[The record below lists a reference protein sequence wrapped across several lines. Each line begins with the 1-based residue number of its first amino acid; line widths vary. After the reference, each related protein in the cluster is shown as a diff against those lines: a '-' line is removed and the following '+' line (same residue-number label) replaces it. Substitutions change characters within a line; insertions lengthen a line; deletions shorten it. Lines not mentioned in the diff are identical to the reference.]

1 MDKPFEWCPLGRQW
15 IWDGLE
21 VPGNSEEEG
30 AVLRLGDTFNSKD
43 SAEENLRVFYLL
55 MLLFCGTRSLK
66 PVVGS
71 LQSPIQSS

>member
-1 MDKPFEWCPLGRQW
+1 MVSPGQAVDLGWVGIQRRKVQFLDW
-15 IWDGLE
+15 EIHLT
-21 VPGNSEEEG
+21 VKIQP
-30 AVLRLGDTFNSKD
+30 AK
-43 SAEENLRVFYLL
+43 ENLRVFYLL